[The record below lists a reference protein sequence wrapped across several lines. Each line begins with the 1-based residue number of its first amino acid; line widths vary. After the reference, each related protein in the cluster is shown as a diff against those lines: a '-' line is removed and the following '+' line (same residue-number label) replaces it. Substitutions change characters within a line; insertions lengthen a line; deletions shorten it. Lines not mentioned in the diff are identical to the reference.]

1 IYINSVMFERDKSN
15 INSSYYNKSIKL
27 AETLEKVQNENSS
40 LFTYNRQNPLGIHTC
55 LEMQKNIVTETLI
68 QKLGDIQISVDI
80 IDKNYMRDFPKEKLL
95 KLNVSNV
102 KEDKIEEGIRKV
114 IEEIKQSRQLNF
126 QFRKE

>member
-1 IYINSVMFERDKSN
+1 
-15 INSSYYNKSIKL
+15 
-27 AETLEKVQNENSS
+27 
-40 LFTYNRQNPLGIHTC
+40 
-55 LEMQKNIVTETLI
+55 
-68 QKLGDIQISVDI
+68 VDT

-114 IEEIKQSRQLNF
+114 IEEIKQSRQLDF

>member
-1 IYINSVMFERDKSN
+1 
-15 INSSYYNKSIKL
+15 
-27 AETLEKVQNENSS
+27 
-40 LFTYNRQNPLGIHTC
+40 
-55 LEMQKNIVTETLI
+55 IVTETLI
-68 QKLGDIQISVDI
+68 QKLGDIQISVDT

-114 IEEIKQSRQLNF
+114 IEEIKQSRQLDF

>member
-1 IYINSVMFERDKSN
+1 
-15 INSSYYNKSIKL
+15 
-27 AETLEKVQNENSS
+27 
-40 LFTYNRQNPLGIHTC
+40 GIHTC

-68 QKLGDIQISVDI
+68 QKLGDIQISVDT

-114 IEEIKQSRQLNF
+114 IEEIKQSRQLDF

>member
-1 IYINSVMFERDKSN
+1 
-15 INSSYYNKSIKL
+15 
-27 AETLEKVQNENSS
+27 
-40 LFTYNRQNPLGIHTC
+40 GIHTC

-68 QKLGDIQISVDI
+68 QKLGDMQISVDT
-80 IDKNYMRDFPKEKLL
+80 IDKNYMRNFPKEKLL

-114 IEEIKQSRQLNF
+114 IGEIKQLRQFNF

>member
-1 IYINSVMFERDKSN
+1 
-15 INSSYYNKSIKL
+15 
-27 AETLEKVQNENSS
+27 
-40 LFTYNRQNPLGIHTC
+40 TYNRQNTLGIHTC

-68 QKLGDIQISVDI
+68 QKLGDIQISVDT

-114 IEEIKQSRQLNF
+114 IEEIKQSRQLDF